1 MEKNT
6 GISNRLSPD
15 EEEQER
21 KEHPPVNPDAPPPP
35 TDVAGRTDEDT
46 PPQAPD
52 RQTSHK
58 TGSHSLAQTAI
69 NARNAEGAAPHA
81 GKVAGAFGRELD
93 PDRRATDS

>member
-1 MEKNT
+1 MVRRY
-6 GISNRLSPD
+6 G
-15 EEEQER
+15 EEQER

-52 RQTSHK
+52 RLTSHK
-58 TGSHSLAQTAI
+58 TGSHSLAQKEI
-69 NARNAEGAAPHA
+69 NAGHVDEPAPHA
-81 GKVAGAFGRELD
+81 GKVAGAFGREPD